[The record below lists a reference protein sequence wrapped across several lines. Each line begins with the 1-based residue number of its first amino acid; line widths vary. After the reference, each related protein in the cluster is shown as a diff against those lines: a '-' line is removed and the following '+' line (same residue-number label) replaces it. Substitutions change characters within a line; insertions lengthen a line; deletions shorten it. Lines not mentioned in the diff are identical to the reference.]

1 MDAVALDGL
10 DEARLAGLRIDGEY
24 RNVVLA
30 AVEDLLAFEID
41 LALIAVGEIDEA
53 AVRMHVDRA
62 RALRRFDVG
71 GVGQGVLDEDRVA
84 AEGAVRLQLVGIELV
99 LPLDRDIDPRLR
111 RVEIEMPRPEAEP
124 SPGRNRRQVR
134 QRAALESE
142 ELERAR
148 ILGFAAGGVV
158 AARDQ
163 DRGLVSRRRADLMPV
178 DAGIELAGLAH
189 RLTDGAVAVDA
200 MHGDVA
206 RVGRTRLV
214 GRWLHVRGRSR

>member
-99 LPLDRDIDPRLR
+99 LPLDRDIDPGLR
-111 RVEIEMPRPEAEP
+111 GMEIEMPRPEAEP
-124 SPGRNRRQVR
+124 GSRRDRSQIR
-134 QRAALESE
+134 QRTALESE
-142 ELERAR
+142 ELERA
-148 ILGFAAGGVV
+148 
-158 AARDQ
+158 
-163 DRGLVSRRRADLMPV
+163 
-178 DAGIELAGLAH
+178 
-189 RLTDGAVAVDA
+189 
-200 MHGDVA
+200 
-206 RVGRTRLV
+206 
-214 GRWLHVRGRSR
+214 